1 MAKYTGSSPNLR
13 SFGSGNSS
21 NNPVVSYLRHTQ
33 TSLSERIFQT
43 NFMAGN
49 TQNGLFNKKSAQSM
63 VFGDNDEKNYIRRV
77 VARAFCER
85 GYGIE
90 GLEEDIEAYN

>member
-1 MAKYTGSSPNLR
+1 
-13 SFGSGNSS
+13 
-21 NNPVVSYLRHTQ
+21 
-33 TSLSERIFQT
+33 
-43 NFMAGN
+43 MAGN